1 MLIDTNTKV
10 CLVIGD
16 PVAHSLSPAMHNAAY
31 EALGLGSQYIFLPS
45 RVTASDLA
53 LKMSEVKESANIHA
67 LAVTVPHKEAII
79 KYLNRLDETARV
91 IGAVNTV
98 VKEEGKLVGY
108 NTDYYGAI
116 ESLKA
121 HTELNGKKIVVL
133 GSGGSAR
140 AIVYGLAKEK
150 CDVIIYSRNIE
161 KGKEITDEFGGQSME
176 WEKRN
181 ANLDGDVIIN
191 ATNIGREGKEL
202 PLNEEMISAKQV
214 VFDINYNINGTALLN
229 AAKYKGAVVVDGL
242 EMLLRQ
248 GMKQF
253 EIYTGL
259 KAPEEAMR
267 KALNNKVNHANA
279 I

>member
-1 MLIDTNTKV
+1 MATNADKRI

-31 EALGLGSQYIFLPS
+31 KVLGIDSQYEFSAKRIAPDELAKAIDEI
-45 RVTASDLA
+45 RANGIYALTVT
-53 LKMSEVKESANIHA
+53 I
-67 LAVTVPHKEAII
+67 PHKETII
-79 KYLNRLDETARV
+79 KYLDEVNDIAKQ

-98 VKEEGKLVGY
+98 VNVNGKLVGY
-108 NTDYYGAI
+108 NTDYYGAV
-116 ESLKA
+116 ESMKQSTSLA
-121 HTELNGKKIVVL
+121 GKCLAVL

-150 CDVIIYSRNIE
+150 SKVTIYSRNIE
-161 KGKEITDEFGGQSME
+161 KANELANAFGCE
-176 WEKRN
+176 VKDWEQRN
-181 ANLDGDVIIN
+181 NLQADVVIN
-191 ATNIGREGKEL
+191 TTPVGREGEAL
-202 PLNEEMISAKQV
+202 PINEDVIQKGQI
-214 VFDINYNINGTALLN
+214 VFDINYNVNGTPLAH
-229 AAKYKGAVVVDGL
+229 AAIRKGAISIDGL

-248 GMKQF
+248 GMMQF

-267 KALNNKVNHANA
+267 NALKNQLKHVAA

>member
-31 EALGLGSQYIFLPS
+31 EALGLGSQYVFLPS
-45 RVTASDLA
+45 RVTASELA

-67 LAVTVPHKEAII
+67 LAVTVPHKETII
-79 KYLNRLDETARV
+79 KYLNKLDETARL

-121 HTELNGKKIVVL
+121 HTGLNGKKVAVL
-133 GSGGSAR
+133 GAGGSAR

-161 KGKEITDEFGGQSME
+161 KGKEITDEFGGQSID

-181 ANLDGDVIIN
+181 NSIDCDIIIN

-202 PLNEEMISAKQV
+202 PLEEEVIVSKQII
-214 VFDINYNINGTALLN
+214 FDINYNINGTALLN
-229 AAKYKGAVVVDGL
+229 ASKRKGAAVVDGL

-267 KALNNKVNHANA
+267 NALNKKVNHANA

>member
-31 EALGLGSQYIFLPS
+31 EALGLGSEYIFLPS

-67 LAVTVPHKEAII
+67 LAVTVPHKEAVI

-121 HTELNGKKIVVL
+121 YTELNGKKIAVL

-181 ANLDGDVIIN
+181 ANLDDDVIIN

-229 AAKYKGAVVVDGL
+229 AAKHKGAVVVDGL

-267 KALNNKVNHANA
+267 NALNNKVNHANA